1 MKLEMSLPE
10 RPALLHAL
18 PVVNL
23 FALLWM
29 FHFAGASLTNQ
40 SGVTVDPPPSRFQLE
55 RFEETLVVTLVTA
68 ESGVRM
74 YLGREP
80 VDFAGLGSRLE
91 VLRTQGAS
99 ARTVVLLQSDAG
111 IQVGAEREVS
121 EMILAKGFRLA
132 LVGSS
137 DTDKTAKPKTEIS
150 K

>member
-1 MKLEMSLPE
+1 MSLPE

-29 FHFAGASLTNQ
+29 FHFAGASLTSQ
-40 SGVTVDPPPSRFQLE
+40 AGVTVEPPPSRFQLE
-55 RFEETLVVTLVTA
+55 RFRETLVVTLMTS
-68 ESGVRM
+68 ESGLRI
-74 YLGREP
+74 YLGREA
-80 VDFAGLGSRLE
+80 VDLAGLETRLE
-91 VLRTQGAS
+91 NLRTQGAA
-99 ARTVVLLQSDAG
+99 ARMVVLLQSDTG
-111 IQVGAEREVS
+111 IQVGVEREVS

-137 DTDKTAKPKTEIS
+137 GNEKTAKQQTEIS

>member
-29 FHFAGASLTNQ
+29 FHFAGASLTGQ
-40 SGVTVDPPPSRFQLE
+40 AGVTVDPPPSRFQLE

-68 ESGVRM
+68 ESGARI
-74 YLGREP
+74 YLGRELC
-80 VDFAGLGSRLE
+80 DMATLESRLE
-91 VLRTQGAS
+91 SLREQGAS
-99 ARTVVLLQSDAG
+99 SRTIVLLQSDAG
-111 IQVGAEREVS
+111 IQVGVEREVS
-121 EMILAKGFRLA
+121 EMILAKGYRLA

-137 DTDKTAKPKTEIS
+137 GTDKTANPQPEIS